1 MADINLPKVSVTA
14 KRITPEENAAE
25 SGTDT
30 FRDKINTARRAG
42 YSEED
47 IFNHIKDK
55 DPKIATA
62 LNEGYSPDE
71 ILAHIAPPT
80 TKMESLA
87 RGAGIT
93 LRGAAPSV
101 LGATAGAA
109 LGAFGGPAAPITV
122 PAGALIGSAAV
133 PISDAVISAYNALA
147 GKNVRPTSEV
157 IKNMLGGPRPETTSE
172 RMLEVASSALTPAGI
187 EPFAATLLKGVP
199 VTLGGGMVK
208 LPFKEAPITLKGL
221 NIQPGT
227 ASQLNNAPMLSR
239 AGQVMSQAPLS
250 QAITA
255 PTSAAVTQGVTET
268 SDNPLLGAAA
278 GLATGTLTNLRTN
291 ARQQASSADELALR
305 AKANYDTLDQSG
317 FQLDPNSFKT
327 HFGSVGPKLRASQ
340 GYVANAYP
348 KVKAVIDELVSD
360 TPKDVAEITALRK
373 VIGGVKGSAD
383 AQERLIGAQLM
394 DEFDDYVLNAPA
406 SAIVGGNKKAIE
418 AWKNARQDYSRM
430 KKSEIFTDIIEKA
443 ELSQGDKGKAIASQ
457 LSNLSKN
464 DKKMRLFSKEEQEQI
479 KEAAKG
485 GTFKSILKTLS
496 TLAPMTP
503 AAIIFTAIS
512 PYGAYTAAGGL
523 ASKVATTALQE
534 RQANRLANQMRSGA
548 GAKLPIAEGFA
559 RNLPMATYRQGVN
572 TLATQQQQNALA
584 Q

>member
-1 MADINLPKVSVTA
+1 MADKY
-14 KRITPEENAAE
+14 
-25 SGTDT
+25 
-30 FRDKINTARRAG
+30 RDQINTARRAG
-42 YSEED
+42 YSDAEIIE
-47 IFNHIKDK
+47 HIKDK
-55 DPKIATA
+55 DPKISTA

-71 ILAHIAPPT
+71 ILAHIAPPP

-133 PISDAVISAYNALA
+133 PISDAVIQAYNALA

-157 IKNMLGGPRPETTSE
+157 IKNYLGGPRPETTSE
-172 RMLEVASSALTPAGI
+172 RMLEVASGALTPAGV
-187 EPFAATLLKGVP
+187 ESTAAGLVKAVP
-199 VTLGGGMVK
+199 GMLG
-208 LPFKEAPITLKGL
+208 
-221 NIQPGT
+221 
-227 ASQLNNAPMLSR
+227 R

-250 QAITA
+250 QVITA
-255 PTSAAVTQGVTET
+255 PTSAAVTQGVTEK
-268 SDNPLLGAAA
+268 SGNPLLGLAA
-278 GLATGTLTNLRTN
+278 GAATGTLTNLRPN
-291 ARQQASSADELALR
+291 VRQQAATADQLALR
-305 AKANYDTLDQSG
+305 AKANYDTLDASG
-317 FQLDPNSFKT
+317 FQLDPNAFKS
-327 HFGSVGPKLRASQ
+327 HFGTIAPKLRAGQ
-340 GYVANAYP
+340 GYVENAYP

-406 SAIVGGNKKAIE
+406 SAIVGGDKKAVE

-430 KKSEIFTDIIEKA
+430 KKGEIFTDIIEKA

-457 LSNLSKN
+457 LSSLAKN
-464 DKKMRLFSKEEQEQI
+464 DKKMRLFSKEEQAQI

-485 GTFKSILKTLS
+485 GKIQSLLNTVAKFT
-496 TLAPMTP
+496 PMTP
-503 AAIIFTAIS
+503 AAAIFTAVS
-512 PYGAYTAAGGL
+512 PWGAYTAAAGL
-523 ASKVATTALQE
+523 GSKAAATGMQE

-559 RNLPMATYRQGVN
+559 RNLPMAAYRQGVN

>member
-14 KRITPEENAAE
+14 KRITPEEKTPE

-30 FRDKINTARRAG
+30 FRDQINTARRAG
-42 YSEED
+42 YSDED

-55 DPKIATA
+55 NPKIATA

-71 ILAHIAPPT
+71 ILAHIAPPP
-80 TKMESLA
+80 TKMESFA

-133 PISDAVISAYNALA
+133 PISDAVIQAYNALA
-147 GKNVRPTSEV
+147 GKNIRPTSEV

-172 RMLEVASSALTPAGI
+172 RMLEVASSALTPAGV
-187 EPFAATLLKGVP
+187 ESTAAGLIRP
-199 VTLGGGMVK
+199 VTSMIG
-208 LPFKEAPITLKGL
+208 
-221 NIQPGT
+221 Q
-227 ASQLNNAPMLSR
+227 QLNAPAVPGMIGQ
-239 AGQVMSQAPLS
+239 AGRVMSQAPLS
-250 QAITA
+250 QVITA
-255 PTSAAVTQGVTET
+255 PTSAAVTQGVTEK

-278 GLATGTLTNLRTN
+278 GLATGTLTNLRSN
-291 ARQQASSADELALR
+291 VRQQASSADELALR
-305 AKANYDTLDQSG
+305 AKANYDTLDASG
-317 FQLDPNSFKT
+317 FQLDSNAFKS
-327 HFGSVGPKLRASQ
+327 HFANLPAKLRADL
-340 GYVANAYP
+340 GYVVRPNTDVAAAI
-348 KVKAVIDELVSD
+348 KELTSGAV
-360 TPKDVAEITALRK
+360 KDVAEITTLRK
-373 VIGGVKGSAD
+373 VIGGLKTSAD
-383 AQERLIGAQLM
+383 PRERQVAMNLM
-394 DEFDDYVLNAPA
+394 DEFDDYILNAPA
-406 SAIVGGNKKAIE
+406 SAIVGGDKKAVE

-430 KKSEIFTDIIEKA
+430 KKGEIFTDIIEKA

-457 LSNLSKN
+457 LSSLAKN

-485 GTFKSILKTLS
+485 GKIQSLLNTVAKFT
-496 TLAPMTP
+496 PMTP
-503 AAIIFTAIS
+503 AAAIFTAVS
-512 PYGAYTAAGGL
+512 PWGAYTAAGGL
-523 ASKVATTALQE
+523 ASKAAATGMQE

-572 TLATQQQQNALA
+572 TLATQQQNQNALA

>member
-14 KRITPEENAAE
+14 KRITPEENTAE
-25 SGTDT
+25 SGT
-30 FRDKINTARRAG
+30 NTARRAG
-42 YSEED
+42 YSDEE
-47 IFNHIKDK
+47 IFAHIKDK

-62 LNEGYSPDE
+62 LNEGYSADE
-71 ILAHIAPPT
+71 ILAHIAPPPT
-80 TKMESLA
+80 NMESFA

-133 PISDAVISAYNALA
+133 PISDAVIQAYNALA

-157 IKNMLGGPRPETTSE
+157 IKNYLGGPRPETTSE
-172 RMLEVASSALTPAGI
+172 RMLEVASGALTPAGV
-187 EPFAATLLKGVP
+187 ESTAAGLVKAVP
-199 VTLGGGMVK
+199 GMLG
-208 LPFKEAPITLKGL
+208 
-221 NIQPGT
+221 
-227 ASQLNNAPMLSR
+227 R

-250 QAITA
+250 QVITA

-268 SDNPLLGAAA
+268 SGNPLLGAAA
-278 GLATGTLTNLRTN
+278 GLATGTLTNLRPN
-291 ARQQASSADELALR
+291 VRQQAATADQLALR
-305 AKANYDTLDQSG
+305 AKANYDTLDASG
-317 FQLDPNSFKT
+317 FQLDPNAFKS
-327 HFGSVGPKLRASQ
+327 HFGTIAPKLRASQ
-340 GYVANAYP
+340 GYVENAYP

-394 DEFDDYVLNAPA
+394 DEFDDYVLNAPP
-406 SAIVGGNKKAIE
+406 SAIVGGDRKAVE

-430 KKSEIFTDIIEKA
+430 KKGEIFTDIIEKA
-443 ELSQGDKGKAIASQ
+443 ELSTGDKGKAIASQ
-457 LSNLSKN
+457 LSSLAKN
-464 DKKMRLFSKEEQEQI
+464 DKKMRLFSKAEQEQI

-485 GTFKSILKTLS
+485 GKIQSLLNTVAKFT
-496 TLAPMTP
+496 PMTP
-503 AAIIFTAIS
+503 AAAIFTAVS
-512 PYGAYTAAGGL
+512 PWGAYTAAGGL
-523 ASKVATTALQE
+523 ASKAAATSMQE

-548 GAKLPIAEGFA
+548 GAKLPIVEGFG

-572 TLATQQQQNALA
+572 TLATEQQQNALA

>member
-14 KRITPEENAAE
+14 KRITPEEYAAE

-30 FRDKINTARRAG
+30 FRDQINTARRAG

-47 IFNHIKDK
+47 IFNHVKNK
-55 DPKIATA
+55 NPKIATA

-80 TKMESLA
+80 TSMESLA

-147 GKNVRPTSEV
+147 GKNIRPTSEV
-157 IKNMLGGPRPETTSE
+157 IKNMLGGPKPETTSE
-172 RMLEVASSALTPAGI
+172 RMLEVASGALTPAGI
-187 EPFAATLLKGVP
+187 ESSAAGLVKAVP
-199 VTLGGGMVK
+199 GMLGR
-208 LPFKEAPITLKGL
+208 T
-221 NIQPGT
+221 
-227 ASQLNNAPMLSR
+227 
-239 AGQVMSQAPLS
+239 GQVMSQAPLS
-250 QAITA
+250 QVITA

-268 SDNPLLGAAA
+268 SGNPLLGAAA

-291 ARQQASSADELALR
+291 VRQQASSADELAIR
-305 AKANYDTLDQSG
+305 AKSNYDTLDQSG
-317 FQLDPNSFKT
+317 FQLDPNAFKT

-394 DEFDDYVLNAPA
+394 DEFDDYILNAPA
-406 SAIVGGNKKAIE
+406 SAIVGGDKKAVE

-457 LSNLSKN
+457 LSNLAKN
-464 DKKMRLFSKEEQEQI
+464 DKKMRLFSKEEQAQI

-523 ASKVATTALQE
+523 ASKAATTALQE

>member
-14 KRITPEENAAE
+14 KRITPEEKTPE

-30 FRDKINTARRAG
+30 FRDQINTARRAG
-42 YSEED
+42 YSDED

-55 DPKIATA
+55 NPKIATA

-71 ILAHIAPPT
+71 ILAHIAPPP
-80 TKMESLA
+80 TKMESFA

-101 LGATAGAA
+101 IGATAGAA
-109 LGAFGGPAAPITV
+109 LGALGGPAAPVTI
-122 PAGALIGSAAV
+122 PAGALIGSVAM
-133 PISDAVISAYNALA
+133 PISDMAIGAYNALA
-147 GKNVRPTSEV
+147 GKNIPATSEV
-157 IKNMLGGPRPETTSE
+157 IKNYLGGPRPETTGE
-172 RMLEVASSALTPAGI
+172 RMLEVASGALSPAGI
-187 EPFAATLLKGVP
+187 ESSAAGLIKNLPGM
-199 VTLGGGMVK
+199 LGR
-208 LPFKEAPITLKGL
+208 T
-221 NIQPGT
+221 
-227 ASQLNNAPMLSR
+227 
-239 AGQVMSQAPLS
+239 GQVMSQAPLS
-250 QAITA
+250 QVITA
-255 PTSAAVTQGVTET
+255 PTSAAVTQGVTEK
-268 SDNPLLGAAA
+268 SGNPLLGIAA
-278 GLATGTLTNLRTN
+278 GAATGGLTNLRTN
-291 ARQQASSADELALR
+291 VRQQAATADQLALR
-305 AKANYDTLDQSG
+305 AKANYDVLDASG
-317 FQLDPNSFKT
+317 FQLDPNAFKS
-327 HFGSVGPKLRASQ
+327 HFGTIAPKLRASQ
-340 GYVANAYP
+340 GYVENAYP

-406 SAIVGGNKKAIE
+406 SAIVGGDRKAVE

-430 KKSEIFTDIIEKA
+430 KKGEIFTDIIEKA

-457 LSNLSKN
+457 LSSLAKN
-464 DKKMRLFSKEEQEQI
+464 DKKMRLFSKAEQEQI

-485 GTFKSILKTLS
+485 GKIQSLLNTVAKFT
-496 TLAPMTP
+496 PMTP
-503 AAIIFTAIS
+503 AAAIFTAVS
-512 PYGAYTAAGGL
+512 PWGAYTAAGGL
-523 ASKVATTALQE
+523 ASKAAATGMQE

>member
-1 MADINLPKVSVTA
+1 MADDLRDRINS
-14 KRITPEENAAE
+14 
-25 SGTDT
+25 
-30 FRDKINTARRAG
+30 ARRQGVPDDAIVDHLKSIDNRFKSA
-42 YSEED
+42 SEQGVPATD
-47 IFNHIKDK
+47 ILD
-55 DPKIATA
+55 
-62 LNEGYSPDE
+62 
-71 ILAHIAPPT
+71 HIAPPP

-172 RMLEVASSALTPAGI
+172 RMLEVASGALTPAGV
-187 EPFAATLLKGVP
+187 ESTAAGLVKAVP
-199 VTLGGGMVK
+199 GMLG
-208 LPFKEAPITLKGL
+208 
-221 NIQPGT
+221 
-227 ASQLNNAPMLSR
+227 R

-250 QAITA
+250 QVITA

-268 SDNPLLGAAA
+268 SGNPLLGAAA
-278 GLATGTLTNLRTN
+278 GVATGGLTNLRTN
-291 ARQQASSADELALR
+291 VRQQASSADQLALR
-305 AKANYDTLDQSG
+305 AKANYDTLDASG
-317 FQLDPNSFKT
+317 FQLDPNAFKS
-327 HFGSVGPKLRASQ
+327 HFGTIAPKLRASQ
-340 GYVANAYP
+340 GYVENAYP

-383 AQERLIGAQLM
+383 AQERLIGGQLM

-406 SAIVGGNKKAIE
+406 SAIVGGDKKAVE

-430 KKSEIFTDIIEKA
+430 KKGEIFTDIIEKA

-457 LSNLSKN
+457 LSSLAKN
-464 DKKMRLFSKEEQEQI
+464 DKKMRLFSKAEQEQI

-485 GTFKSILKTLS
+485 GKIQSLLNTVAKFT
-496 TLAPMTP
+496 PMTP
-503 AAIIFTAIS
+503 AAAIFTAVS
-512 PYGAYTAAGGL
+512 PWGAYTAAGGL
-523 ASKVATTALQE
+523 ASKAAATGMQE

-559 RNLPMATYRQGVN
+559 RNLPMAAYRQGVN

>member
-1 MADINLPKVSVTA
+1 MADKY
-14 KRITPEENAAE
+14 
-25 SGTDT
+25 
-30 FRDKINTARRAG
+30 RDQINTARRAG
-42 YSEED
+42 YSDAEIIE
-47 IFNHIKDK
+47 HIKDK
-55 DPKIATA
+55 DPKISTA

-71 ILAHIAPPT
+71 ILAHIAPPPT
-80 TKMESLA
+80 SMESIA

-93 LRGAAPSV
+93 LRSAAPSV

-109 LGAFGGPAAPITV
+109 LGALGGPAAPITV

-157 IKNMLGGPRPETTSE
+157 IKNYLGGPRPETTSE
-172 RMLEVASSALTPAGI
+172 RILDVASGALTPAGV
-187 EPFAATLLKGVP
+187 ESTAAGLIRP
-199 VTLGGGMVK
+199 VTSMIG
-208 LPFKEAPITLKGL
+208 
-221 NIQPGT
+221 Q
-227 ASQLNNAPMLSR
+227 QLNAPVVQGMLGR
-239 AGQVMSQAPLS
+239 TGQVMSQAPLS
-250 QAITA
+250 QVITA
-255 PTSAAVTQGVTET
+255 PTSAAVTQGVTEK

-278 GLATGTLTNLRTN
+278 GLATGTLTNLRPN
-291 ARQQASSADELALR
+291 VRQQAASADQLALR
-305 AKANYDTLDQSG
+305 AKANYDTLDASG
-317 FQLDPNSFKT
+317 FQLDPNAFKS
-327 HFGSVGPKLRASQ
+327 HFGTIAPKLRASQ
-340 GYVANAYP
+340 GYVENAYP

-406 SAIVGGNKKAIE
+406 SAIVGGDKKAVE

-430 KKSEIFTDIIEKA
+430 KKGEIFTDIIEKA

-457 LSNLSKN
+457 ISSLAKN
-464 DKKMRLFSKEEQEQI
+464 DKKMRLFSKEEQAQI

-485 GTFKSILKTLS
+485 GKIQSLLNTVAKFT
-496 TLAPMTP
+496 PMTP
-503 AAIIFTAIS
+503 AAAIFTAVS
-512 PYGAYTAAGGL
+512 PWGAYTAAAGL
-523 ASKVATTALQE
+523 GSKAAATGMQE

-548 GAKLPIAEGFA
+548 GAKLPIAEGFG
-559 RNLPMATYRQGVN
+559 RNLPMAIYRQGVN